1 MDRFIRYAAYFVN
14 AALVIFILA
23 VVFNTNNSRDRML
36 AFAVLLVPVVSIC
49 ALKSGPDCEE
59 RKLQREVNKACLR
72 AELAKL
78 SGK

>member
-1 MDRFIRYAAYFVN
+1 MDRFIRYAAYLLN

-23 VVFNTNNSRDRML
+23 VIFNTYNSRDRML
-36 AFAVLLVPVVSIC
+36 AFAALVVPVISIC
-49 ALKSGPDCEE
+49 ALKSGPDGEE
-59 RKLQREVNKACLR
+59 RKLQREVNKARLR

>member
-1 MDRFIRYAAYFVN
+1 MDRFIRYAAYFLN
-14 AALVIFILA
+14 AVLIVFIFV
-23 VVFNTNNSRDRML
+23 VVFNTYNSRDRML
-36 AFAVLLVPVVSIC
+36 AFAVLLVPVASIC

-59 RKLQREVNKACLR
+59 RKLQREVNKARLR